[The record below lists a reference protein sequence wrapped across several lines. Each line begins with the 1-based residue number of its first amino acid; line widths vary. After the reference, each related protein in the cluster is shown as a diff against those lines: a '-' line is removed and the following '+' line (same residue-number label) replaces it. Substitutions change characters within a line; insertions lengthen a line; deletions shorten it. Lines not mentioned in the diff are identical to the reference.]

1 MSHVILLGFQI
12 YVRQLGRRSQQM
24 KISKKVYFVNPI
36 KWHSLGILTSTFA
49 LVVMGATTRIKSAI
63 PQSFQLIL
71 DGTGVQVYQ
80 KKSAN
85 KREEYVT
92 VVNTKKSTINNLTGT
107 VEGNREG
114 KIKKQLLTQF
124 WQDAVKQ
131 NMPSKKARVIVNAAF
146 FSQNNEPTGIA
157 FGLKVNSRLITYGYA
172 IGNEYPGQIHTFAV
186 NPQQGF
192 ANIANYAKETFDS
205 STPDVVGGLDINAN
219 KSAASN
225 LRRTFVG
232 VRDDDGDHRKETVI
246 LYSSN
251 YARQIDA
258 SNVLKSFGA
267 SDMLMLD
274 GGSSTG
280 LIVDGKPLIATNRP
294 IPHVLAVYAGK

>member
-1 MSHVILLGFQI
+1 
-12 YVRQLGRRSQQM
+12 
-24 KISKKVYFVNPI
+24 
-36 KWHSLGILTSTFA
+36 
-49 LVVMGATTRIKSAI
+49 
-63 PQSFQLIL
+63 
-71 DGTGVQVYQ
+71 
-80 KKSAN
+80 
-85 KREEYVT
+85 EYVT
-92 VVNTKKSTINNLTGT
+92 VVNTKKGTINNLTGT

-131 NMPSKKARVIVNAAF
+131 NTSSRKARVIVNAAF

-172 IGNEYPGQIHTFAV
+172 IGNEYPGQIRTFAF
-186 NPQQGF
+186 NSQQGF
-192 ANIANYAKETFDS
+192 ADIANYAPETFDS
-205 STPDVVGGLDINAN
+205 STPDVVGGLDVNAN

-225 LRRTFVG
+225 LPRTFVG
-232 VRDDDGDHRKETVI
+232 VRDDDGDRLKETVI

-258 SNVLKSFGA
+258 SNVLKSFGV
-267 SDMLMLD
+267 SDMVMLD

-294 IPHVLAVYAGK
+294 IPHILAVYAGK